1 MVPPRYSKLTPA
13 LLDSLR
19 SIVGLPHVLTD
30 RESLKQNATDATGV
44 IFRMPEAVVRP
55 GSAGEVA
62 GVLRL
67 CDEHRV
73 PVTPRGGGTGLS
85 GGAMPVQGGIV
96 LVLDRMNR
104 ILEIDRE
111 SMAAVVE
118 AGVTTQAIQEAVEA
132 VGLFYP
138 PDLPTSGSS
147 TLGGNIAHNAGGT
160 RAVKYGVTR
169 DWVLGCEAVLP
180 TGEVIHLGGKLVKS
194 STGYNLTQLLV
205 GSEGTLAV
213 VTRLVLRLRPFPAHS
228 WTLVAPFADMHAAAR
243 LGPELFRMG
252 VVPRTL
258 ELMERR
264 AIQAVEEKTGESHA
278 FGSGGAIA
286 LVEVDGTD
294 PGAVEAEAQK
304 VGEACARLASG
315 DVMVCDTPAK
325 VQRVWKL
332 RDSFGE
338 ILRPRVSRAPDI
350 VVPRSQVPEFF
361 RALDEVKGKYPA
373 IETISFGHAGDGNIH
388 LMVLKGSTAEWR
400 DTVNR
405 AIEEVYRRV
414 VALGGTIS
422 AEHGVGA
429 VNREFLKL
437 AFTEAEV
444 DLMRRI
450 KMAFDPHGILNPGKI
465 FSPGG

>member
-1 MVPPRYSKLTPA
+1 MAAVATPSYA
-13 LLDSLR
+13 KVTPDFVSSLKAV
-19 SIVGLPHVLTD
+19 VGEENVLTD
-30 RESLKQNATDATGV
+30 RDALKRHATDATNV
-44 IFRMPEAVVRP
+44 VFRMPEAVVRP
-55 GSAGEVA
+55 GSTGEVA
-62 GVLRL
+62 GVLKL
-67 CDEHRV
+67 CNGARV

-85 GGAMPVQGGIV
+85 GGAMPVRGGVV
-96 LVLDRMNR
+96 LTLDRMNR
-104 ILEIDRE
+104 VLEIDRDA
-111 SMAAVVE
+111 MAAVVE
-118 AGVTTQAIQEAVEA
+118 AGVTTQTLQEAVEA

-147 TLGGNIAHNAGGT
+147 TLGGNVAHNAGGT

-180 TGEVIHLGGKLVKS
+180 TGEVIRCGGKLVKS

-213 VTRLVLRLRPFPAHS
+213 VTQLVLRLRPYPAHS
-228 WTLVAPFADMHAAAR
+228 WTLVAPFADIHGAAR

-252 VVPRTL
+252 VIPRTL
-258 ELMERR
+258 ELMERG
-264 AIQAVEEKTGESHA
+264 AIRAVEEKTGESYA
-278 FGSGGAIA
+278 FGSAGAIA

-350 VVPRSQVPEFF
+350 VVPRSKVPDFF
-361 RALDEVKGKYPA
+361 RALDEVRRAYPA
-373 IETISFGHAGDGNIH
+373 FEVICFGHAGDGNIH
-388 LMVLKGSTAEWR
+388 LLVMKGATAEWR
-400 DTVNR
+400 ETVNK
-405 AIEEVYRRV
+405 AIEEVYRRT

-422 AEHGVGA
+422 AEHGIGA
-429 VNREFLKL
+429 VNREYMKL
-437 AFTEAEV
+437 AFAPEEIE
-444 DLMRRI
+444 LMRRV
-450 KMAFDPHGILNPGKI
+450 KAAFDPNGILNPGKI
-465 FSPGG
+465 F